1 VCHASTGTGLVKK
14 QAVASRGLGLA
25 ARRLTEHCQEARRPG
40 YQMILVGSPWY
51 FERMNAITFQIS
63 STESW
68 SPQGAITMPGRPFLI
83 VLKSV
88 ASVGE

>member
-1 VCHASTGTGLVKK
+1 
-14 QAVASRGLGLA
+14 
-25 ARRLTEHCQEARRPG
+25 
-40 YQMILVGSPWY
+40 MILVGSPWY